1 MPKRKIKNFYAVAI
15 GRNVGIYRTWP
26 ECQKQV
32 SGYKG
37 AVYKGFATREQCAEY
52 IRENGPNDDWQDPQ
66 EISSSTMDPNTVTDG
81 STELGKGLLPYT
93 QFYC

>member
-32 SGYKG
+32 NGYNG
-37 AVYKGFATREQCAEY
+37 ARHKGFATRGECAEY
-52 IRENGPNDDWQDPQ
+52 IRQNGPNDDWQDPQ
-66 EISSSTMDPNTVTDG
+66 AIGSPVMDKNTSTDR
-81 STELGKGLLPYT
+81 STELDKGLVSHTL
-93 QFYC
+93 F